1 MNPIQGVRCVDV
13 CVADMEGAASFY
25 GGIWGLKEVT
35 RQSGARF
42 FRGTHRYHHI
52 LALYKSDQPSLR
64 RIIFDAP
71 DRSAVNQLHTRLASM
86 GTSVIEEPRQLNRP
100 GGGYGFGFND
110 PEGRNLAVLC
120 GAQDYGASVSEPD
133 QPHKITHVVL
143 NSRDVPGILPFYC
156 GVLGFRVIDES
167 EAMAFLC
174 CNEDHHSIALAH
186 ANAST
191 LNHISFE
198 MDNLDSVMRGAGRLK
213 DHGYPIE
220 WGPGR
225 HGAGSNVF
233 CYFAGPEELP
243 IEYTAEVEQVDDSYV
258 SHGPE
263 YWKWPPKRTD
273 RWGITEPRSPRLV
286 RIQAQYRFSGDH
298 WIEDASAAGENPAIA
313 ARNDR
318 RREDRRDA

>member
-13 CVADMEGAASFY
+13 CVADDEGAASFY
-25 GGIWGLKEVT
+25 GGIWGLKEVA
-35 RQSGARF
+35 RQSGAHF
-42 FRGTHRYHHI
+42 FRGTHQYHHI
-52 LALYKSDQPSLR
+52 FTLYKRDRSSLR

-71 DRSAVNQLHTRLASM
+71 DQNGVNQLHARLTSM
-86 GTSVIEEPRQLNRP
+86 RVSELEKPRQVSRP
-100 GGGYGFGFND
+100 GGGYGFGFKD

-120 GAQDYGASVSEPD
+120 GVEDHRDSAGAMD
-133 QPHKITHVVL
+133 RPHKITHVVL
-143 NSRDVPGILPFYC
+143 NSRDVAGILPFYRN
-156 GVLGFRVIDES
+156 VLGFRLIDES

-174 CNEDHHSIALAH
+174 CSTDHHSIALAH
-186 ANAST
+186 ANANT

-198 MDNLDSVMRGAGRLK
+198 MTNLDSVMRGAGRLR

-243 IEYTAEVEQVDDSYV
+243 IEYTAEVDQVDESYLPN
-258 SHGPE
+258 GPE

-273 RWGITEPRSPRLV
+273 RWGITEPRSARLV
-286 RIQAQYRFSGDH
+286 RVQAQYRFSGDH
-298 WIEDASAAGENPAIA
+298 EIED
-313 ARNDR
+313 
-318 RREDRRDA
+318 